1 MSTYYAENDNEKKGQ
16 DFSGHKELT
25 PCEEEKHSSMGILFN
40 TDMTYEG
47 RRKDIINDR
56 TDQEGYQPGGV

>member
-25 PCEEEKHSSMGILFN
+25 PYEKEKHSSMGILFN
-40 TDMTYEG
+40 TDMT
-47 RRKDIINDR
+47 
-56 TDQEGYQPGGV
+56 